1 MIKTDFKNNNKYK
14 MIKDSYPE
22 YIIDFEKILLENNY
36 ILNQNIFKY
45 YIYKENNMCRRK
57 NIENKEYCIRH
68 LNPHYQNQ
76 LMKNLDSLEIV
87 YIIVRFITKINII
100 YIMVNMIIM

>member
-14 MIKDSYPE
+14 MIKDLYPE

-68 LNPHYQNQ
+68 LNPITEPTIE
-76 LMKNLDSLEIV
+76 NLDSLEIV

-100 YIMVNMIIM
+100 YIMVNIIIIF